1 MRILLLSD
9 SHGNTEH
16 LMAIK
21 KILATQGGYDALLFA
36 GDGHGDISRLNAA
49 CPVYE
54 VRGNCDLFSRQP
66 DEQLLQFEDV
76 KLLLAHGHLLGVKRG
91 LSKLALHA
99 KAKGARAAV
108 YGHNHRQEINLI
120 AGVHC
125 INPGALTSGEYTV
138 LHVENAS
145 VRVEFFQL

>member
-1 MRILLLSD
+1 MTPAVR
-9 SHGNTEH
+9 
-16 LMAIK
+16 
-21 KILATQGGYDALLFA
+21 

-99 KAKGARAAV
+99 KAKGAAPRCMDTTT
-108 YGHNHRQEINLI
+108 GKRSTSS
-120 AGVHC
+120 
-125 INPGALTSGEYTV
+125 PGALHQPRG
-138 LHVENAS
+138 LDQ
-145 VRVEFFQL
+145 R